1 MVKSVSINPNSG
13 DNEVKEIRNPFP
25 GLRAFNLMEK
35 HLFFGRDGQSE
46 KVLELLTSNRFIA
59 IIGPSGSGKSS
70 LINCGIIPQLYG
82 GYLYEAGSRWK
93 IARMHPGYSPIESL
107 SITLTESFASPD
119 KKPEQIE
126 SETNLNYVL
135 FTKKALEISTL
146 VGKIENYQKE
156 NILIFIDQ
164 FEELFRFT
172 AGIDKKNPDI
182 DESLLLINL
191 LVEALK
197 QDKVPI
203 YVVICIRSDFV
214 GNCSNYQTL
223 TEYIN
228 LSHYLVPQ
236 MTREAY
242 RSAILGPTSLT
253 DAQISPD
260 VLQEILNHIGDKPD
274 QLPVLQ
280 HLMMRLYNF
289 WKANKKAE
297 QPINI
302 YDYKAV
308 GGLEEAISLHT
319 EELYNE
325 LSEDEKIA
333 CKKIF
338 QTITE
343 SGADNKGIRRPT
355 SIANILRISKCS
367 REDVYKVANLF
378 RAEGNSVITPDI
390 VEELTDETVLDISH
404 EAVMRN
410 WKRLKSWIEEE
421 SDAVQLYLRLIDA
434 SMLYQSGKTGP
445 WRPPELFLAVSWRD
459 NFQPNEVWAS
469 QYHPAYVRSMKFLE
483 ISEASYKEEESL
495 KEKARGRE
503 IRRTRMFAV
512 VLAIAAAVSVIF
524 MINSIKLRKAA
535 DEARVEEENQ
545 RVLAQEFAAKAQ
557 VAEQR
562 ALQYAALLEEQ
573 KADVEANLL
582 VTEDQRDVAVKTA
595 DEAIQKTE
603 VVEARIAEVSTDL
616 QEAQSATDA
625 AREEAARIEAEKEA
639 TLREN
644 ILLLSQT
651 LANNSLEISYDSELK
666 ALLAYQ
672 AYKFNQQYGGE
683 QNQAGIY
690 LGLRN
695 ALQALD
701 VRHEVIFPGHTESVR
716 SVVYGPRKRLM
727 FSAGGNGRLIRWDRF
742 EGVPEPEVLIQN
754 NTINQVLAL
763 SKDERW
769 LVCGAEGQGIQ
780 VFDLNKAG
788 MPPKIFS
795 AHQNRI
801 RELAIFN
808 NNRYMLSSG
817 ADNTIYKWELETG
830 IREVFYELEDRASSL
845 AISGDD
851 QTIAV
856 GTRNGK
862 LILFPGSGSRQPI
875 ELYNEPGNRIESLAF
890 IPQRNMLVSGDRKGV
905 VMIWSVEHREQI
917 FRRKMHQA
925 RIQEVK
931 VDPSERY
938 LATSSSSGKVLVL
951 DLDARSQP
959 AIEIA
964 NLNGFVYSVEF
975 INRGRNIV
983 IGSGSRTNP
992 LVGYQTRMDDLAT
1005 FICPNISR
1013 NLSVSEWRTHIG
1025 NDVPFEETCTR

>member
-13 DNEVKEIRNPFP
+13 NNEIQEIKNPFP
-25 GLRAFNLMEK
+25 GLRAFNHVEK

-107 SITLTESFASPD
+107 SITLTESFAGPE

-146 VGKIENYQKE
+146 VEKIDNYQKE

-172 AGIDKKNPDI
+172 VGIDKKNPDI

-214 GNCSNYQTL
+214 GNCSNYQML

-242 RSAILGPTSLT
+242 RSAILGPISLT

-289 WKANKKAE
+289 WKANKKPE

-355 SIANILRISKCS
+355 SIANILKISKCS

-378 RAEGNSVITPDI
+378 RAEGNSIITPDI
-390 VEELTDETVLDISH
+390 LEELSDETVLDISH

-445 WRPPELFLAVSWRD
+445 WRPPELFLAISWRD

-483 ISEASYKEEESL
+483 ISEASYKEEEAL

-503 IRRTRMFAV
+503 IRRTRMFAI
-512 VLAIAAAVSVIF
+512 VLAVAAIVAVVF
-524 MINSIKLRKAA
+524 MVNSIKLRKIA
-535 DEARVEEENQ
+535 DEARLEEENQ
-545 RVLAQEFAAKAQ
+545 RAI
-557 VAEQR
+557 AEANAIEANTQRER
-562 ALQYAALLEEQ
+562 ALQFAAELEKQ
-573 KADVEANLL
+573 NAIIEANLM
-582 VTEDQRDVAVKTA
+582 VRTDERDVAVKSA
-595 DEAIQKTE
+595 DEAVQQTE
-603 VVEARIAEVSTDL
+603 IIEANLAEVSTNL
-616 QEAQSATDA
+616 IEAKSQTDA
-625 AREEAARIEAEKEA
+625 AREEAARIEREKQQ
-639 TLREN
+639 TFREN
-644 ILLLSQT
+644 IALLSQT
-651 LANNSLEISYDSELK
+651 LASKSLEITYDSELK

-672 AYKFNQQYGGE
+672 SFKFNEQYGGLR
-683 QNQAGIY
+683 NQANIY
-690 LGLRN
+690 LALRN
-695 ALQALD
+695 ALKDLD
-701 VRHEVIFPGHTESVR
+701 VRYEIIFPGHQESVR
-716 SVVYGPRKRLM
+716 SVVYAPRNRWM

-742 EGVPEPEVLIQN
+742 EGIPEPQVIFKN
-754 NTINQVLAL
+754 NTINTVLAL
-763 SKDERW
+763 SKDEKW
-769 LVCGAEGQGIQ
+769 LVCGVEGLGIQ
-780 VFDLNKAG
+780 VFDLSKPGSA
-788 MPPKIFS
+788 PRVFS
-795 AHQNRI
+795 AHQNRP
-801 RELAIFN
+801 RSLAMFN
-808 NNRYMLSSG
+808 DNRSMLSCG
-817 ADNTIYKWELETG
+817 MDNTIYKWDLETG
-830 IREVFYELEDRASSL
+830 IRETFHELENPKTI
-845 AISGDD
+845 AISAND

-856 GTRNGK
+856 GTRDGK
-862 LILFPGSGSRQPI
+862 VLLFSGKGSNPPV
-875 ELYNEPGNRIESLAF
+875 ELFNEPGNQIWSLVF
-890 IPQRNMLVSGDRKGV
+890 RSKGNMLIVGDQKGYLR
-905 VMIWSVEHREQI
+905 IWSLDQKELF
-917 FRRKMHQA
+917 FRKKVHQA
-925 RIQEVK
+925 RIFECK
-931 VDPSERY
+931 VDPSQKY
-938 LATSSSSGKVLVL
+938 LATCSTDGSVLVH
-951 DLDARSQP
+951 DLEDINLP
-959 AIEIA
+959 PIEIA
-964 NLNGFVYSVEF
+964 KLNGFIYSVEF
-975 INRGRNIV
+975 INRGRNLV
-983 IGSGSRTNP
+983 IGSKSSNP
-992 LVGYQTRMDDLAT
+992 LVDYPVRMEDLST
-1005 FICPNISR
+1005 FICPNLSR
-1013 NLSVSEWRTHIG
+1013 NLSQSEWQNYIG
-1025 NDVPFEETCTR
+1025 DDVPFEETCSK

>member
-13 DNEVKEIRNPFP
+13 NNEVQEIKNPFP
-25 GLRAFNLMEK
+25 GLRAFNLVEK

-146 VGKIENYQKE
+146 VGKIDNYQKE

-172 AGIDKKNPDI
+172 TGIDNTNPDI

-191 LVEALK
+191 LVEALN

-214 GNCSNYQTL
+214 GNCSNYQML

-260 VLQEILNHIGDKPD
+260 VLQEILNHIGNKPD

-289 WKANKKAE
+289 WKANKKTD

-343 SGADNKGIRRPT
+343 SGGDNKGIRRPT

-378 RAEGNSVITPDI
+378 RAEGNSIITPDI
-390 VEELTDETVLDISH
+390 LEELSDETVLDISH

-445 WRPPELFLAVSWRD
+445 WRPPELFLAISWRD

-483 ISEASYKEEESL
+483 ISEASYKEEEAL
-495 KEKARGRE
+495 REKARGRE

-512 VLAIAAAVSVIF
+512 VLAIAAIVSVVF
-524 MINSIKLRKAA
+524 MINSIKLRKVA
-535 DEARVEEENQ
+535 DEARIEEEAQ
-545 RVLAQEFAAKAQ
+545 RKIAVDAALEAQKATELATKFAAQ
-557 VAEQR
+557 LQEQNIII
-562 ALQYAALLEEQ
+562 EG
-573 KADVEANLL
+573 NLMER
-582 VTEDQRDVAVKTA
+582 TDERDVAVKYA
-595 DEAIQKTE
+595 DEAVQQTE
-603 VVEARIAEVSTDL
+603 IVEANLAEVSTNL
-616 QEAQSATDA
+616 VEAQSATDA
-625 AREEAARIEAEKEA
+625 ALEDAARTERASQKA
-639 TLREN
+639 YREN
-644 ILLLSQT
+644 IGLLSQT
-651 LANNSLEISYDSELK
+651 LASKSLDITYDSELK

-672 AYKFNQQYGGE
+672 SYKFNNQYGGLP
-683 QNQAGIY
+683 NQANIY

-695 ALQALD
+695 ALKNLD
-701 VRHEVIFPGHTESVR
+701 VRYEIIYPGHQESVR
-716 SVVYGPRKRLM
+716 SVVYAPNNRWL
-727 FSAGGNGRLIRWDRF
+727 FSAGGKGRLIRWDRF
-742 EGVPEPEVLIQN
+742 EGMPEPEVFHKN
-754 NTINQVLAL
+754 NGINQVLAL

-769 LVCGAEGQGIQ
+769 LACGVNGLGIQ
-780 VFDLNKAG
+780 VFDLSKPGSA
-788 MPPKIFS
+788 PRVFS
-795 AHQNRI
+795 VHQNQVRSI
-801 RELAIFN
+801 AMFN
-808 NNRYMLSSG
+808 DNRSMLSCG
-817 ADNTIYKWELETG
+817 LDNTVYRWDLETG
-830 IREVFYELEDRASSL
+830 IREVFHELENPKTL
-845 AISGDD
+845 AISAND
-851 QTIAV
+851 QTIAI
-856 GTRNGK
+856 GTKGGK
-862 LILFPGSGSRQPI
+862 ILLFSGGGSNPPT
-875 ELYNEPGNRIESLAF
+875 ELTNETGNEIWSLAF
-890 IPQRNMLVSGDRKGV
+890 RSKDNMLIVGDSKGFLRIWTLDHGEMFFRKKV
-905 VMIWSVEHREQI
+905 
-917 FRRKMHQA
+917 HQA
-925 RIQEVK
+925 RIYEIK
-931 VDPSERY
+931 VDPSQKY
-938 LATSSSSGKVLVL
+938 LATCSTDGRVFVF
-951 DLDARSQP
+951 DLDDTNLP
-959 AIEIA
+959 PIEITK
-964 NLNGFVYSVEF
+964 LNGFIHSIEF

-983 IGSGSRTNP
+983 IGSRSPNP
-992 LVGYQTRMDDLAT
+992 LVGYPVRMEDLST

-1013 NLSVSEWRTHIG
+1013 NMSQSEWRNYIG
-1025 NDVPFEETCTR
+1025 EEVQFEETCSK

>member
-1 MVKSVSINPNSG
+1 MVKSVSIDPNTG
-13 DNEVKEIRNPFP
+13 NNEARDIKNPFP
-25 GLRAFNLMEK
+25 GLRAFNHVEK

-46 KVLELLTSNRFIA
+46 KVLELLTTNRFIA

-119 KKPEQIE
+119 KTPEQIQ

-203 YVVICIRSDFV
+203 YVVICVRSDFV

-253 DAQISPD
+253 DAQVSPD
-260 VLQEILNHIGDKPD
+260 VLQEILNHIGNKPD

-289 WKANKKAE
+289 WKANKKPD

-308 GGLEEAISLHT
+308 GGLEEAISHHT

-325 LSEDEKIA
+325 LSENEKIA

-367 REDVYKVANLF
+367 REDVYKVANLY
-378 RAEGNSVITPDI
+378 RAEGNSIITPDI
-390 VEELTDETVLDISH
+390 VEELSDETVLDISH

-445 WRPPELFLAVSWRD
+445 WRPPELFLAISWRN
-459 NFQPNEVWAS
+459 NFKPNEIWAS

-483 ISEASYKEEESL
+483 ISEASYKEEEAL
-495 KEKARGRE
+495 REKARGRE
-503 IRRTRMFAV
+503 IRRTRGFAII
-512 VLAIAAAVSVIF
+512 LAIAAVVAVVF
-524 MINSIKLRKAA
+524 MINSIKLRKVA
-535 DEARVEEENQ
+535 DEARID
-545 RVLAQEFAAKAQ
+545 
-557 VAEQR
+557 
-562 ALQYAALLEEQ
+562 EQ
-573 KADVEANLL
+573 KQRELAEAAGLEAQMQKTRAENYAVELEKQNAIIEANLL
-582 VTEDQRDVAVKTA
+582 VRTDERDVAVRYA
-595 DEAIQKTE
+595 DEAVQQT
-603 VVEARIAEVSTDL
+603 VAVEASLAEVSDDL
-616 QEAQSATDA
+616 DQARSATDA
-625 AREEAARIEAEKEA
+625 ALEEARRIE
-639 TLREN
+639 RERQQAYMDN
-644 ILLLSQT
+644 IVLLSQT
-651 LANNSLEISYDSELK
+651 LANTSLEITYDSELK

-672 AYKFNQQYGGE
+672 SFKFNERSGGLR
-683 QNQAGIY
+683 NQANIY

-695 ALQALD
+695 ALQGLD
-701 VRHEVIFPGHTESVR
+701 VRYEIIYPGHAESVR
-716 SVVYGPRKRLM
+716 SVVYAPKNRWM
-727 FSAGGNGRLIRWDRF
+727 FSAGSNGRLIRWDRF
-742 EGVPEPEVLIQN
+742 EGMPNPQVIIKN
-754 NTINQVLAL
+754 NGINQVLAV

-769 LVCGAEGQGIQ
+769 LVCGCEGLGIQ
-780 VFDLNKAG
+780 VFDLSNPG
-788 MPPKIFS
+788 SSPRIFS

-801 RELAIFN
+801 RALQIYN
-808 NNRYMLSSG
+808 DNRSMLSCG
-817 ADNTIYKWELETG
+817 LDNTIYKWDLETG
-830 IREVFYELEDRASSL
+830 IREVFHELASPPKSI
-845 AISGDD
+845 AISGND
-851 QTIAV
+851 QNIAV
-856 GTRNGK
+856 GTGDGQLLVFSGRSDQPLELSNETGNP
-862 LILFPGSGSRQPI
+862 IL
-875 ELYNEPGNRIESLAF
+875 SLAF
-890 IPQRNMLVSGDRKGV
+890 RNDRNTLISADQKGWIKIWAVDLKDLVWRK
-905 VMIWSVEHREQI
+905 RL
-917 FRRKMHQA
+917 HQA
-925 RIQEVK
+925 RINEIK
-931 VDPSERY
+931 VDPSKRF
-938 LATSSSSGKVLVL
+938 LATSSTDGKVLVL
-951 DLDARSQP
+951 DLEDLAQP
-959 AIEIA
+959 PIEII
-964 NLNGFVYSVEF
+964 NINGFVYSVEF
-975 INRGRNIV
+975 INRGQNIV
-983 IGSGSRTNP
+983 VGSKSSNT
-992 LVGYQTRMDDLAT
+992 LVSYPVRMEDLAK
-1005 FICPNISR
+1005 FICPNINR
-1013 NLSVSEWRTHIG
+1013 NLSPSEWRTHIG
-1025 NDVPFEETCTR
+1025 EDVPFEETCSR

>member
-1 MVKSVSINPNSG
+1 MVKSVSINPGSG
-13 DNEVKEIRNPFP
+13 DNEVKDIKNPFP
-25 GLRAFNLMEK
+25 GLRAFNHVEK

-172 AGIDKKNPDI
+172 TGIDKKNPDI

-242 RSAILGPTSLT
+242 RSAILGPASLT
-253 DAQISPD
+253 DAKISPD

-289 WKANKKAE
+289 WKTNKQAD

-378 RAEGNSVITPDI
+378 RAEGNSIITPDI
-390 VEELTDETVLDISH
+390 LEELSDETVLDISH

-445 WRPPELFLAVSWRD
+445 WRPPELFLAISWRD

-483 ISEASYKEEESL
+483 ISEASYKEEEAL
-495 KEKARGRE
+495 REKARGRE
-503 IRRTRMFAV
+503 IRRTRLFAII
-512 VLAIAAAVSVIF
+512 LAIAAVVSVVF
-524 MINSIKLRKAA
+524 MINSIKLRKVA
-535 DEARVEEENQ
+535 DEARVEEEKQ
-545 RVLAQEFAAKAQ
+545 RVLAEEFAAEAKMQ
-557 VAEQR
+557 EQR
-562 ALQYAALLEEQ
+562 AMQYAALLEDQ
-573 KADVEANLL
+573 KAIVEANLL
-582 VTEDQRDVAVKTA
+582 VRTDERDVAVKTA

-603 VVEARIAEVSTDL
+603 IVEANLAEVSVNL
-616 QEAQSATDA
+616 EEAKSATDA
-625 AREEAARIEAEKEA
+625 AREEAARIEREKQEA
-639 TLREN
+639 YREN
-644 ILLLSQT
+644 IILLSQT
-651 LANNSLEISYDSELK
+651 LANTSLEITYDSELK

-672 AYKFNQQYGGE
+672 AFKFNGQYGGLR
-683 QNQAGIY
+683 NQANLY
-690 LGLRN
+690 LALRN
-695 ALQALD
+695 ALQDMD
-701 VRHEVIFPGHTESVR
+701 VRYEIIYPGHTESVR
-716 SVVYGPRKRLM
+716 SIVYAPRNSWL
-727 FSAGGNGRLIRWDRF
+727 FSAGSNGRLIRWDRF
-742 EGVPEPEVLIQN
+742 EGMPEPEVIIKN
-754 NTINQVLAL
+754 NSINNVLAL

-769 LVCGAEGQGIQ
+769 LVCGCEGIGIQ
-780 VFDLNKAG
+780 VFDLSKPGSA
-788 MPPKIFS
+788 PRIFS
-795 AHQNRI
+795 AHQNRVRGI
-801 RELAIFN
+801 AMFN
-808 NNRYMLSSG
+808 DNRSMISCG
-817 ADNTIYKWELETG
+817 IDNTIYKWDLASG
-830 IREVFYELEDRASSL
+830 IREVFHELDGPAKSL
-845 AISGDD
+845 AISGND
-851 QTIAV
+851 QTVAV
-856 GTRNGK
+856 GTRDGK
-862 LILFPGSGSRQPI
+862 LLLFSGGGSNTPV
-875 ELYNEPGNRIESLAF
+875 ELYSETGNQIMSLAF
-890 IPQRNMLVSGDRKGV
+890 RNQGNMLISGDQKGFLR
-905 VMIWSVEHREQI
+905 IWSVNNRELT

-925 RIQEVK
+925 RIIEIK
-931 VDPSERY
+931 VDPSQRY
-938 LATSSSSGKVLVL
+938 LATSSTDGRVNVL
-951 DLDARSQP
+951 DLDDTNEP
-959 AIEIA
+959 AIEIV
-964 NLNGFVYSVEF
+964 NLNGFIYSVEF

-983 IGSGSRTNP
+983 VGSKSSNP
-992 LVGYQTRMDDLAT
+992 LVGYPVRIEDLSN
-1005 FICPNISR
+1005 FICPNINR
-1013 NLSVSEWRTHIG
+1013 NLSQSEWQNYIG
-1025 NDVPFEETCTR
+1025 DDVPFEETCSK

>member
-13 DNEVKEIRNPFP
+13 NNEVQDTKNPFP
-25 GLRAFNLMEK
+25 GLRPFNLGEK

-146 VGKIENYQKE
+146 VGKIDNYQKE

-172 AGIDKKNPDI
+172 EGIDKKNPDI

-214 GNCSNYQTL
+214 GNCSNYQML

-236 MTREAY
+236 MAREAY

-289 WKANKKAE
+289 WKANKKPD

-343 SGADNKGIRRPT
+343 SGGDNKGIRRPT
-355 SIANILRISKCS
+355 SIANILRISKCAK
-367 REDVYKVANLF
+367 EDVYKVANLF
-378 RAEGNSVITPDI
+378 RAEGNSIITPDI
-390 VEELTDETVLDISH
+390 AEELTDETVLDISH

-445 WRPPELFLAVSWRD
+445 WRPPELFLAISWRD
-459 NFQPNEVWAS
+459 NFQPNEIWAS

-483 ISEASYKEEESL
+483 ISEASYKEEEAL

-503 IRRTRMFAV
+503 IRRTRLFAIV
-512 VLAIAAAVSVIF
+512 VAIAAIISVGF
-524 MINSIKLRKAA
+524 MINSIKLRKIA
-535 DEARVEEENQ
+535 DEARVEEEKQ
-545 RVLAQEFAAKAQ
+545 RVLAEEFAAEAQ
-557 VAEQR
+557 TQEQR
-562 ALQYAALLEEQ
+562 ALQYAALVEEQ
-573 KADVEANLL
+573 KANVEADLL
-582 VTEDQRDVAVKTA
+582 VTTDQRDVAVKTA
-595 DEAIQKTE
+595 DEAVQQTE
-603 VVEARIAEVSTDL
+603 IVEARIAEVSTNL
-616 QEAQSATDA
+616 VEAQSETDA
-625 AREEAARIEAEKEA
+625 AREETERIAREAQEANREKIA
-639 TLREN
+639 
-644 ILLLSQT
+644 LLSQT
-651 LANNSLEISYDSELK
+651 LASTSLEITYDSELK

-672 AYKFNQQYGGE
+672 SYKFNEQYGGLR
-683 QNQAGIY
+683 NQANIY

-695 ALQALD
+695 ALKSLD
-701 VRHEVIFPGHTESVR
+701 VRYEIIYPGHHESVR
-716 SVVYGPRKRLM
+716 SIVYAPRNRWM

-742 EGVPEPEVLIQN
+742 EGMPEPVVLHKN
-754 NTINQVLAL
+754 NGINQVLAL

-769 LVCGAEGQGIQ
+769 LVCGVDGLGIQ
-780 VFDLNKAG
+780 VFDLGKPGSN
-788 MPPKIFS
+788 PRVFS
-795 AHQNRI
+795 AHQNKVTSI
-801 RELAIFN
+801 AMFN
-808 NNRYMLSSG
+808 DNRSMLSCG
-817 ADNTIYKWELETG
+817 TDNIVYKWDLETG
-830 IREVFYELEDRASSL
+830 IRETFHELESPKAL
-845 AISGDD
+845 AISAND
-851 QTIAV
+851 QTIAI
-856 GTRNGK
+856 GTRTGK
-862 LILFPGSGSRQPI
+862 VLLFSGGGSNPPI
-875 ELYNEPGNRIESLAF
+875 ELANEPGNTIQSLAF
-890 IPQRNMLVSGDRKGV
+890 RSKDNMLIVGDQKGYLR
-905 VMIWSVEHREQI
+905 MWTLDHNELF
-917 FRRKMHQA
+917 FRQKVHQA
-925 RIQEVK
+925 RIYEIK
-931 VDPSERY
+931 VDPSQKY
-938 LATSSSSGKVLVL
+938 LATCSTDGRVLVF
-951 DLDARSQP
+951 DLEDTNLP
-959 AIEIA
+959 PIEIA
-964 NLNGFVYSVEF
+964 KLNGFIYSVEF
-975 INRGRNIV
+975 INRGRNLV
-983 IGSGSRTNP
+983 IGSRSSNS
-992 LVGYQTRMDDLAT
+992 LVSYPVRMEDLST
-1005 FICPNISR
+1005 YICPNISR
-1013 NLSVSEWRTHIG
+1013 NMSQSEWRNYIG
-1025 NDVPFEETCTR
+1025 DDVQFEETCSK

>member
-1 MVKSVSINPNSG
+1 MVKSISIDPNSG
-13 DNEVKEIRNPFP
+13 NNEARDIKNPFP
-25 GLRAFNLMEK
+25 GLRAFNLVEK

-46 KVLELLTSNRFIA
+46 KVLELLTTNRFIA

-107 SITLTESFASPD
+107 SITLTESFAGPD
-119 KKPEQIE
+119 KTPEQIA

-172 AGIDKKNPDI
+172 TGIDKKNPDI

-197 QDKVPI
+197 QDNVPI
-203 YVVICIRSDFV
+203 YVVICVRSDFV

-223 TEYIN
+223 TDYIN

-242 RSAILGPTSLT
+242 RSAIIGPTSLT
-253 DAQISPD
+253 DAQVSPD
-260 VLQEILNHIGDKPD
+260 VLQEILNHIGNKPD

-289 WKANKKAE
+289 WKANKKPD

-308 GGLEEAISLHT
+308 GGLEEAISHHT

-367 REDVYKVANLF
+367 REDVYKVANLY
-378 RAEGNSVITPDI
+378 RAEGNSIITPDI
-390 VEELTDETVLDISH
+390 VEELSDETVLDISH

-445 WRPPELFLAVSWRD
+445 WRPPELFLAMSWRD
-459 NFQPNEVWAS
+459 NFQPNEIWAS

-483 ISEASYKEEESL
+483 ISEASYKEEEVL
-495 KEKARGRE
+495 REKARGRE
-503 IRRTRMFAV
+503 IRRTRGFAV
-512 VLAIAAAVSVIF
+512 ILAIAAIVAVLF
-524 MINSIKLRKAA
+524 MINSIKLRKVA
-535 DEARVEEENQ
+535 DEARIEEQKQ
-545 RVLAQEFAAKAQ
+545 RELAEAAGQEALKQ
-557 VAEQR
+557 KGIAES
-562 ALQYAALLEEQ
+562 YAALVEKQ
-573 KADVEANLL
+573 KANVEADL
-582 VTEDQRDVAVKTA
+582 VERTDERDFAVKYA
-595 DEAIQKTE
+595 DEAVQQT
-603 VVEARIAEVSTDL
+603 VAVEASLAEVSVNLD
-616 QEAQSATDA
+616 QARSDTDA
-625 AREEAARIEAEKEA
+625 ALEEAARIERERQQAYM
-639 TLREN
+639 EN
-644 ILLLSQT
+644 INLLSQT
-651 LANNSLEISYDSELK
+651 LASTSLEITYDSELK

-672 AYKFNQQYGGE
+672 SFKFNEQSGGLR
-683 QNQAGIY
+683 NQANIY

-695 ALQALD
+695 ALQDLD
-701 VRHEVIFPGHTESVR
+701 VRYEVIYPGHTESVR
-716 SVVYGPRKRLM
+716 SVVYAPRNRWM
-727 FSAGGNGRLIRWDRF
+727 FSAGSNGRLIRWDRF
-742 EGVPEPEVLIQN
+742 EGMPESRLIIKN
-754 NTINQVLAL
+754 NGINQVLAL

-769 LVCGAEGQGIQ
+769 LICGCEGVGIQ
-780 VFDLNKAG
+780 VFDLSNPG
-788 MPPKIFS
+788 SNPRIFS

-801 RELAIFN
+801 RGIQIFN
-808 NNRYMLSSG
+808 DNRSMLSRG
-817 ADNTIYKWELETG
+817 LDNTIYKWDIETG
-830 IREVFYELEDRASSL
+830 IREVFHELESPPTSI
-845 AISGDD
+845 AISGND
-851 QTIAV
+851 QNVAV
-856 GTRNGK
+856 GTRDGQ
-862 LILFPGSGSRQPI
+862 LLVFSGGTDKPL
-875 ELYNEPGNRIESLAF
+875 ELYNETGNPILSLVF
-890 IPQRNMLVSGDRKGV
+890 RNEKNTLISADQKGWVKIWGVDLKELVWRK
-905 VMIWSVEHREQI
+905 RL
-917 FRRKMHQA
+917 HQA
-925 RIQEVK
+925 RINEIK
-931 VDPSERY
+931 VDPSKRF
-938 LATSSSSGKVLVL
+938 LATSSTDGRVLVL
-951 DLDARSQP
+951 DLEDLAQP
-959 AIEIA
+959 PIEIV
-964 NLNGFVYSVEF
+964 NINGFVYSVEF
-975 INRGRNIV
+975 INRGQNIV
-983 IGSGSRTNP
+983 VGSTSSNT
-992 LVGYQTRMDDLAT
+992 LVSYPVRMEDLAK
-1005 FICPNISR
+1005 FICPNINR
-1013 NLSVSEWRTHIG
+1013 NLSQSEWRTHVG
-1025 NDVPFEETCTR
+1025 DDVPFEETCNR

>member
-1 MVKSVSINPNSG
+1 MVKSVSINPSSG
-13 DNEVKEIRNPFP
+13 DSEVREIKNPFP
-25 GLRAFNLMEK
+25 GLRAFSHMEK

-46 KVLELLTSNRFIA
+46 KVLELLTTNRFIA

-119 KKPEQIE
+119 KKPEQIA

-146 VGKIENYQKE
+146 VGKIENYQNE

-253 DAQISPD
+253 DAKVSPD

-289 WKANKKAE
+289 WKTHKQPD

-319 EELYNE
+319 EELYNS
-325 LSEDEKIA
+325 LSENEKIA

-355 SIANILRISKCS
+355 SIANIIRITKCS
-367 REDVYKVANLF
+367 REDIYKVANLF
-378 RAEGNSVITPDI
+378 RAEGNSIITPDI
-390 VEELTDETVLDISH
+390 AEELSDETVLDISH

-445 WRPPELFLAVSWRD
+445 WRPPELFLAISWRD

-483 ISEASYKEEESL
+483 ISEASYKEEEEL
-495 KEKARGRE
+495 REKARERE
-503 IRRTRMFAV
+503 IRRTRWFAII
-512 VLAIAAAVSVIF
+512 LAVAAVVSVIF
-524 MINSIKLRKAA
+524 MINSIKLRKVA
-535 DEARVEEENQ
+535 DEARVEEEKQ
-545 RVLAQEFAAKAQ
+545 RVLAEEFAAEAKMQ
-557 VAEQR
+557 EQR

-573 KADVEANLL
+573 KAIVEANLL
-582 VTEDQRDVAVKTA
+582 VTTDERDVAMKTA

-603 VVEARIAEVSTDL
+603 IVEANLAEVSVNL
-616 QEAQSATDA
+616 EEAKSATDA
-625 AREEAARIEAEKEA
+625 AREEAARIEREKQEA
-639 TLREN
+639 YKEN
-644 ILLLSQT
+644 IILLSQT
-651 LANNSLEISYDSELK
+651 LANKSLEISYDPELK

-672 AYKFNQQYGGE
+672 AFKFNGQYGVLR
-683 QNQAGIY
+683 NQANIY
-690 LGLRN
+690 LALRN
-695 ALQALD
+695 ALQDLD
-701 VRHEVIFPGHTESVR
+701 VRYEVVYPGHTESVR
-716 SVVYGPRKRLM
+716 SVVYAPRNNWL
-727 FSAGGNGRLIRWDRF
+727 FSAGSNGRLIRWDRF
-742 EGVPEPEVLIQN
+742 EGMPEPEVIIKN
-754 NTINQVLAL
+754 NSINMVLAL

-769 LVCGAEGQGIQ
+769 LVCGCEGVGIQ
-780 VFDLNKAG
+780 VFDLSKPSSA
-788 MPPKIFS
+788 PRIFS

-801 RELAIFN
+801 RGIAMFN
-808 NNRYMLSSG
+808 DNRSMLSCG
-817 ADNTIYKWELETG
+817 IDNTIYKWDLATG
-830 IREVFYELEDRASSL
+830 IREVFRELEGPAKCL
-845 AISGDD
+845 AISGND
-851 QTIAV
+851 QTVAV
-856 GTRNGK
+856 GTRDGK
-862 LILFPGSGSRQPI
+862 LLLFPVAGSGQPI
-875 ELYNEPGNRIESLAF
+875 ELFSETGNEIMSLAF
-890 IPQRNMLVSGDRKGV
+890 RNQGNMLIAGDQKGFLR
-905 VMIWSVEHREQI
+905 IWSVDHRELA

-925 RIQEVK
+925 RIIEIK
-931 VDPSERY
+931 IDPSQRY
-938 LATSSSSGKVLVL
+938 LATSSTDGRVYVL
-951 DLDARSQP
+951 DLEDTNQQ
-959 AIEIA
+959 AIEIV
-964 NLNGFVYSVEF
+964 NLNGFIYSVEF

-983 IGSGSRTNP
+983 VGSSSSNP
-992 LVGYQTRMDDLAT
+992 LVGYPVRMEDLST
-1005 FICPNISR
+1005 FICPNIRR
-1013 NLSVSEWRTHIG
+1013 NLSQSEWRNHIG
-1025 NDVPFEETCTR
+1025 DDVPFEETCSR

>member
-13 DNEVKEIRNPFP
+13 DNEVKEIKNPFP

-46 KVLELLTSNRFIA
+46 KVLELITSNRFIA

-107 SITLTESFASPD
+107 SITLTESFASSD
-119 KKPEQIE
+119 KTPEQIE

-146 VGKIENYQKE
+146 VGKIDNYQKE

-214 GNCSNYQTL
+214 GNCSNYQML

-289 WKANKKAE
+289 WKANKKQD

-343 SGADNKGIRRPT
+343 SGGDNKGIRRPT

-378 RAEGNSVITPDI
+378 RAEGNSIITPDI
-390 VEELTDETVLDISH
+390 VEELSDETVLDISH

-459 NFQPNEVWAS
+459 NFKPNEVWAS

-483 ISEASYKEEESL
+483 ISEASYKEEEAL

-503 IRRTRMFAV
+503 IRRTRLFAI
-512 VLAIAAAVSVIF
+512 VLAIAAVVAVVF
-524 MINSIKLRKAA
+524 MINSIKLRKIA
-535 DEARVEEENQ
+535 DEARVEEGNQ
-545 RVLAQEFAAKAQ
+545 RTIAEAAALEADIQ
-557 VAEQR
+557 RNRAEN
-562 ALQYAALLEEQ
+562 YAAEVEKQ
-573 KADVEANLL
+573 KSIVEANLM
-582 VTEDQRDVAVKTA
+582 VRTDERDVAVKYA
-595 DEAIQKTE
+595 DEAVQQTE
-603 VVEARIAEVSTDL
+603 KVEANLAEVSTNL
-616 QEAQSATDA
+616 IEAKSETDA
-625 AREEAARIEAEKEA
+625 AREEAARIEKEQKE
-639 TLREN
+639 TLIEN
-644 ILLLSQT
+644 MILLSST
-651 LANNSLEISYDSELK
+651 LANKSIEISYDSELK

-672 AYKFNQQYGGE
+672 AYKYNDQYGGMR
-683 QNQAGIY
+683 NHPAIY
-690 LGLRN
+690 MGLRN
-695 ALQALD
+695 ALIDLD
-701 VRHEVIFPGHTESVR
+701 VRYEVIFPGHTESVR
-716 SVVYGPRKRLM
+716 SLVYAPKKRM
-727 FSAGGNGRLIRWDRF
+727 VFSAGGNGSLISWDRF
-742 EGVPEPEVLIQN
+742 EGMPEPRVLIN
-754 NTINQVLAL
+754 NKTINMVLAL

-769 LVCGAEGQGIQ
+769 LVCGAEGLGIQ
-780 VFDLNKAG
+780 VFDLNRPG
-788 MPPKIFS
+788 STPRIFS
-795 AHQNRI
+795 AHSNRVRGI
-801 RELAIFN
+801 AIFN
-808 NNRYMLSSG
+808 DNRYMLSVG
-817 ADNTIYKWELETG
+817 LDNTVFKWELETG
-830 IREVFYELEDRASSL
+830 IREVFTELASPASSL
-845 AISGDD
+845 AISGDGKNV
-851 QTIAV
+851 AV
-856 GTRNGK
+856 GTKDGRLL
-862 LILFPGSGSRQPI
+862 LIPANNADSPQELHSESGNQ
-875 ELYNEPGNRIESLAF
+875 IESLAF
-890 IPQRNMLVSGDRKGV
+890 RDQGNMLISGDRKGILR
-905 VMIWSVEHREQI
+905 MWSVDYKEEVG
-917 FRRKMHQA
+917 RRKLHQA
-925 RIQEVK
+925 RIVEIK
-931 VDPSERY
+931 VDPSQRY
-938 LATSSSSGKVLVL
+938 LATSSTDGRVKVL
-951 DLDARSQP
+951 DLQDRSQQP
-959 AIEIA
+959 IEIA
-964 NLNGFVYSVEF
+964 NLNGFIYSVEF
-975 INRGRNIV
+975 INRGRNIL
-983 IGSGSRTNP
+983 IGSKSTVP
-992 LVGYQTRMDDLAT
+992 MVGYPVRMEDLSNYV
-1005 FICPNISR
+1005 CPNISR
-1013 NLSVSEWRTHIG
+1013 NLSQSEWRNHIG
-1025 NDVPFEETCTR
+1025 EDIPYEETCNR